1 VHFIAWTMSIWKS
14 FHDINSR
21 WNQIKKYSRSP
32 KTTSSSGSDLTF
44 ETTSNGKDLNT
55 KVVELFEIYNL
66 GSKYTSFGVS
76 MRKISS
82 EKEEVQNLKTML
94 KSDFMKKSSILSS
107 INGFI
112 QEPTNFYP
120 SMKIDIWLH
129 FIIWVVTFS

>member
-1 VHFIAWTMSIWKS
+1 MHLIAWTMSIWKS

-82 EKEEVQNLKTML
+82 EKEEVQNLKIML

-112 QEPTNFYP
+112 QGPTNFYP
-120 SMKIDIWLH
+120 SMKIDILLH
-129 FIIWVVTFS
+129 FIIWTVTFS

>member
-1 VHFIAWTMSIWKS
+1 MHLIAWTRSIWKS

-44 ETTSNGKDLNT
+44 ETTSNGNDLNT
-55 KVVELFEIYNL
+55 KVVELFELYKL
-66 GSKYTSFGVS
+66 VSKYTSFGVS

-82 EKEEVQNLKTML
+82 EKEEVQNLKIML
-94 KSDFMKKSSILSS
+94 KSDFMKRSSILSS

-112 QEPTNFYP
+112 QGPTNFYP
-120 SMKIDIWLH
+120 SMKIDILLH
-129 FIIWVVTFS
+129 FIIWTVTFS

>member
-1 VHFIAWTMSIWKS
+1 MHLIAWTMSIWKS

-82 EKEEVQNLKTML
+82 EKEEVQNLKIML
-94 KSDFMKKSSILSS
+94 KSDFMKRSSILSS

-112 QEPTNFYP
+112 QGPTNFYP
-120 SMKIDIWLH
+120 SMKIDILLH
-129 FIIWVVTFS
+129 FIIWTVTFS

>member
-1 VHFIAWTMSIWKS
+1 MHLIAWTRSIWKS

-66 GSKYTSFGVS
+66 GSKYASFGVS

-82 EKEEVQNLKTML
+82 EKEEVQNLKIML
-94 KSDFMKKSSILSS
+94 KSDFMKRSSILSS

-112 QEPTNFYP
+112 QGPTNFYP
-120 SMKIDIWLH
+120 SMKIDILLH
-129 FIIWVVTFS
+129 FIIWTVTFS

>member
-1 VHFIAWTMSIWKS
+1 MHLIAWTRSIWKS

-82 EKEEVQNLKTML
+82 EKEEVQNLKIML
-94 KSDFMKKSSILSS
+94 KSDFMKRSSILSS

-112 QEPTNFYP
+112 QGPTNFYP
-120 SMKIDIWLH
+120 SMKIDILLH
-129 FIIWVVTFS
+129 FIIWTVTFS

>member
-1 VHFIAWTMSIWKS
+1 VHLIAWTRSIWKS

-32 KTTSSSGSDLTF
+32 NTTSSSGSDLTF

-82 EKEEVQNLKTML
+82 EKEEVQNLKIML
-94 KSDFMKKSSILSS
+94 KSDFMKRSSILSS

-112 QEPTNFYP
+112 QGPTNFYP

-129 FIIWVVTFS
+129 FIIWAVTFS